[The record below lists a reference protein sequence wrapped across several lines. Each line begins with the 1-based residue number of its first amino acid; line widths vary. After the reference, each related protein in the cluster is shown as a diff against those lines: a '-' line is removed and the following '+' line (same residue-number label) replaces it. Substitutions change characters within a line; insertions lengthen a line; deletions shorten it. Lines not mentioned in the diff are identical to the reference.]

1 NCRIEKIGYY
11 HIALFRLS
19 SRVEDKRTRTADIC
33 HKDSCGSRGSYYKRT
48 KNGGELSPSNSLVL
62 RMLVLRMIDCPYSTL
77 TAQPESGQLMYSS
90 Y

>member
-1 NCRIEKIGYY
+1 
-11 HIALFRLS
+11 FRLS

-33 HKDSCGSRGSYYKRT
+33 HKLTTFILLCSPKSNSSQNLKDPTTREPKMVESFP
-48 KNGGELSPSNSLVL
+48 PSNSLVL